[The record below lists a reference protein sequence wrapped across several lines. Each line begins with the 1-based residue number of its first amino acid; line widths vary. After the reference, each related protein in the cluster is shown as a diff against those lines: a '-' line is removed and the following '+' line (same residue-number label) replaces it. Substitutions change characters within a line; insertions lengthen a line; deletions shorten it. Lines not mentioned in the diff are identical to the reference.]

1 MSNTITVVGN
11 LTREPELKYISSGRA
26 TCNLGIASSRRYMQN
41 GEWTEQTSFF
51 NLTVWADQAE
61 NVAATFSKGDRVIAH
76 GRLEARPWETKEG
89 EKRTSYEIIVDEIG
103 PSLRW
108 ARGTIERVKRD
119 NDSGPMSAPPASP
132 NRAPDPIYG
141 EEPF

>member
-11 LTREPELKYISSGRA
+11 LTREPELKYIASGRA

-61 NVAATFSKGDRVIAH
+61 NVAATFSKGDRVLVS

-89 EKRTSYEIIVDEIG
+89 EKRTSYDIIVDEIG

-108 ARGTIERVKRD
+108 ARAMIERVKRD
-119 NDSGPMSAPPASP
+119 NDAGPMAAPVPSP